1 MWLLDKFLIAFACLP
16 PIHLLWFS
24 ISAERPGLCTAHPAL
39 WKLGLEMSRVV
50 GCSHLSPRLCSY
62 NYLTYLLGVS
72 GLRSCG
78 GAMWCHVV
86 PVCQGYDSIVFNPG
100 DGNEIVIWDKHRVK
114 SMRPKAAPVRACYSL
129 FLFQRFPEIFQCFCS
144 KVLQVLVILVRNESL
159 GNS

>member
-24 ISAERPGLCTAHPAL
+24 ISAEQPGLCTARPAL

-62 NYLTYLLGVS
+62 NYLTYLHGVS

-78 GAMWCHVV
+78 GNVV
-86 PVCQGYDSIVFNPG
+86 PCGAGVSGVRLHCLQPWWWKRNRHLGQAQGQVHAPQSRTYSSLLQPVSVP
-100 DGNEIVIWDKHRVK
+100 EISRDL
-114 SMRPKAAPVRACYSL
+114 SM
-129 FLFQRFPEIFQCFCS
+129 FLFQSLTGFSHFSPKRIF
-144 KVLQVLVILVRNESL
+144 
-159 GNS
+159 G